1 MTCRYKNFGL
11 VKTCNYR
18 SKHKWIITGIHGG
31 TISQASTLEEAK
43 KIINEIIQRNGGL
56 NK

>member
-1 MTCRYKNFGL
+1 MTCSYKNFGL
-11 VKTCNYR
+11 VKTCNYK
-18 SKHKWIITGIHGG
+18 SKFKWVITNRHG
-31 TISQASTLEEAK
+31 TTLSHASTLEEAK

>member
-11 VKTCNYR
+11 VKTCNYK
-18 SKHKWIITGIHGG
+18 SKFKWVITNRYGKTLSH
-31 TISQASTLEEAK
+31 ASTLEEAK
-43 KIINEIIQRNGGL
+43 RIINEIIQRNGGL